1 MARKLEEAL
10 KRPFAGM
17 GQAPAQQ
24 AAPMPPVPGPAR
36 QAMPVPPPP
45 GAAPQQTAAQAL
57 GFNPLPVRQPEP
69 VIPAAPPVS
78 QPVQPAKSEAIAPVA
93 PPPERTVPSAP
104 PKPPEA
110 IDFDSLEAE
119 MSRLLGRDPGPPK
132 QG

>member
-17 GQAPAQQ
+17 GQAPGPQ

-45 GAAPQQTAAQAL
+45 AAPQQTAAQAL
-57 GFNPLPVRQPEP
+57 GFNPPPVRQPEP
-69 VIPAAPPVS
+69 VTPAAPPPS
-78 QPVQPAKSEAIAPVA
+78 QAPVQPVKSEAIAPAA
-93 PPPERTVPSAP
+93 PLPERATPSGP